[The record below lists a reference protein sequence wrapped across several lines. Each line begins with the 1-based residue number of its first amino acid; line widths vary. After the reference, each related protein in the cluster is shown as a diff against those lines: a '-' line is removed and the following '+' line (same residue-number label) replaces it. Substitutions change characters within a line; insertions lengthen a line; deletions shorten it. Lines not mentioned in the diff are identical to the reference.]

1 MKDNKILTLYDLV
14 LIAGV
19 ILSNLIYSLISVYTN
34 GEPFDTLGFIAG
46 ITGVLCV
53 VLCAK
58 RSIYNYLLG

>member
-1 MKDNKILTLYDLV
+1 MKDNKILNLYDRV

-46 ITGVLCV
+46 ITGVL
-53 VLCAK
+53 L
-58 RSIYNYLLG
+58 SLIHI